1 MFSYWAYQ
9 PWLFPSLWSSL
20 LPPHKAP
27 LLSWIS
33 LAERAI
39 WRQTCSPSFSLC
51 SCCHRIIP
59 LSSHQATKPP
69 FAFKGR
75 RRGGEQGE
83 VPRWMIRASKCRVR
97 REGEEETRADQRAA
111 PAICQLT
118 DEERSREKRE
128 ERQWQREKKRK
139 KMIKRFCGW
148 FFILLYPPCEH
159 DRRREMHM
167 RVWREFLTNLVN
179 EQNVPTS
186 YSGSPVHVLPSHFW
200 RQNERCPGLAC
211 VRQLTLLTAWVLIA
225 AVRTQYTPSGFG
237 PFCFVFFF
245 LLFWRASSISLQ
257 GRWHSEIPENL
268 SAEAGAAKTVCLDK
282 HPQGIPKGE

>member
-1 MFSYWAYQ
+1 M
-9 PWLFPSLWSSL
+9 P
-20 LPPHKAP
+20 
-27 LLSWIS
+27 
-33 LAERAI
+33 RATG
-39 WRQTCSPSFSLC
+39 RRGRDESRSESSPSHL
-51 SCCHRIIP
+51 P
-59 LSSHQATKPP
+59 
-69 FAFKGR
+69 
-75 RRGGEQGE
+75 
-83 VPRWMIRASKCRVR
+83 VNRWRA
-97 REGEEETRADQRAA
+97 E
-111 PAICQLT
+111 
-118 DEERSREKRE
+118 
-128 ERQWQREKKRK
+128 QREAGGKAVTERKKK

-200 RQNERCPGLAC
+200 RQNERCPGLAR